1 MNTDERID
9 KRTQEIE
16 QLNKEYRRL
25 KNRVR
30 NLMELESELS
40 KSISVKE
47 TISLVTQRIQNA
59 LKTDTGADLTN
70 MDAYAHVIEAL
81 VAYNNSKNI

>member
-25 KNRVR
+25 KNKVR
-30 NLMELESELS
+30 YLMELESELS

-47 TISLVTQRIQNA
+47 TISLVTQRIQSA

-70 MDAYAHVIEAL
+70 IDAYAHVIEAL

>member
-1 MNTDERID
+1 MSADERID
-9 KRTQEIE
+9 KRKQEID

-25 KNRVR
+25 KDRVG
-30 NLMELESELS
+30 NLMKLERELS
-40 KSISVKE
+40 KSISVEE
-47 TISLVTQRIQNA
+47 TISLVTQRIQSA
-59 LKTDTGADLTN
+59 LKTDTGANLTN

>member
-1 MNTDERID
+1 MSTDEIID
-9 KRTQEIE
+9 KKKQEID

-25 KNRVR
+25 KNKVR

-47 TISLVTQRIQNA
+47 TISLVTQRIQSA